1 MAGNA
6 RRGWARV
13 AKLWSGFRESATES
27 RPLIPDLFGTARVK
41 GCGKSAPRAPAT
53 AAAWQTPPGA
63 RPNRGGMQAGS
74 RTGLR
79 VDFGPRPQNRCRPG
93 WSLERTRQRVAK
105 RNGCPFRSGPAQSFC
120 GGYRSGRQNPA
131 YRLPGT
137 YVDETPAELARSHCH
152 GQQRL
157 GGLHR
162 IDGSPRR
169 SPCKLPEYRRKLPFR
184 LAIGAR

>member
-1 MAGNA
+1 MLGAVLPGGWAAASEACFRRGKSGLHETRVAGNA
-6 RRGWARV
+6 RRRGV
-13 AKLWSGFRESATES
+13 FGLCVRESATES
-27 RPLIPDLFGTARVK
+27 RPLTGCQAFGFGPAARVK

-105 RNGCPFRSGPAQSFC
+105 RNGCPFRSGPA
-120 GGYRSGRQNPA
+120 RDTDREDRT
-131 YRLPGT
+131 RLTGPL
-137 YVDETPAELARSHCH
+137 VLAPIAWREVLQH
-152 GQQRL
+152 
-157 GGLHR
+157 
-162 IDGSPRR
+162 
-169 SPCKLPEYRRKLPFR
+169 FV
-184 LAIGAR
+184 AIVQFTWRAG